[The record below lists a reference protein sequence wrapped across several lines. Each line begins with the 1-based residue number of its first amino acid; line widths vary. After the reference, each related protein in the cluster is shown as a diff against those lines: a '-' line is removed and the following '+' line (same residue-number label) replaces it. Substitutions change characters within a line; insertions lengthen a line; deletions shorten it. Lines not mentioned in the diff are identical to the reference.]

1 MNVSENQQPEYY
13 DFFDSHLKL
22 ILLEFF
28 IQKGINKEYNSKIRT
43 EVLANTYLFEKQ
55 SEYFKD
61 SNNDLKRIEELKIKV
76 ENNENDFKQKIIG
89 YLNLIE
95 NAKSSNNYD
104 TSSSINKKIVYNI
117 LLRWMRPLS
126 IRF

>member
-13 DFFDSHLKL
+13 DFLDSHLKL
-22 ILLEFF
+22 HLLEFF
-28 IQKGINKEYNSKIRT
+28 IQNGINKEYNSKIRT
-43 EVLANTYLFEKQ
+43 EVLSNTYLFNKQ
-55 SEYFKD
+55 SEYFRD
-61 SNNDLKRIEELKIKV
+61 NNNELKRIEELKIKV
-76 ENNENDFKQKIIG
+76 ENNENDLKQKIVG

-117 LLRWMRPLS
+117 
-126 IRF
+126 FT